1 MCVVAVVGT
10 LGGLLSEAHG
20 FGRRP
25 FGRLLLRGSLC
36 HEMVRKI
43 NEGSGDLSFS
53 RVNLLY
59 RMLCLCLSHYYAARY
74 QNR

>member
-25 FGRLLLRGSLC
+25 FGRLLLWGSLC
-36 HEMVRKI
+36 HEW
-43 NEGSGDLSFS
+43 SGKSMRDQEIYLS
-53 RVNLLY
+53 
-59 RMLCLCLSHYYAARY
+59 AA
-74 QNR
+74 